1 MKKHLIILVT
11 FMLMLGGCASQ
22 KTIYYWGDYSDAAY
36 QFEKEP
42 TEKTLI
48 AYKTEL
54 LDIAKNA
61 SSKNKKVPPGIYVE
75 LAKLELEANNLQ
87 LAKQY
92 LLKEQELFVESE
104 VLVAA
109 LLKLINE
116 KESVNVSQR

>member
-54 LDIAKNA
+54 LDIA
-61 SSKNKKVPPGIYVE
+61 SE
-75 LAKLELEANNLQ
+75 D
-87 LAKQY
+87 
-92 LLKEQELFVESE
+92 LKGTQSMCH
-104 VLVAA
+104 
-109 LLKLINE
+109 
-116 KESVNVSQR
+116 VSFLPKWFCISLSLCETVF